1 MANIHTPLRPPAD
14 HEVVVVGARS
24 AGAATALLLARQGHD
39 VLIADRATFPSD
51 TLSSHG
57 IMRGGVVQLAR
68 WGLLDAIVESGAP
81 EIRTVSYHFGDGRV
95 LARPVED
102 RAGVDFLIAPR
113 RHVLDDLVLSEAVAA
128 GARFEGGLTVTG
140 VSTDPSG
147 RVDGVLV
154 RDQQGRSRRI
164 TASFVVGADGVRSRI
179 ARAVGARV
187 LDERP
192 PHGSTHYAYV
202 AGLDTEAMELHV
214 GDRTYAGVFP
224 THGGEANVWA
234 CLPAGSAQ
242 ARGEGSLDLAAL
254 LDHAAPSLA
263 ERVRRARVTS
273 PVRSA
278 KGLPNHVRQ
287 GSGPGWAL
295 VGDAG
300 YHRDPITGHG
310 ITDAFRDAELLAREL
325 GRSLRG
331 DVAEVEA
338 LAAYTGQRDESL
350 AQIFDITVALGAFP
364 PVHEFVELQKQ
375 LTLAIDSEAARLADL
390 PPLPTLELVGSTS
403 QRGTSDAR

>member
-1 MANIHTPLRPPAD
+1 
-14 HEVVVVGARS
+14 
-24 AGAATALLLARQGHD
+24 
-39 VLIADRATFPSD
+39 
-51 TLSSHG
+51 
-57 IMRGGVVQLAR
+57 
-68 WGLLDAIVESGAP
+68 
-81 EIRTVSYHFGDGRV
+81 
-95 LARPVED
+95 
-102 RAGVDFLIAPR
+102 
-113 RHVLDDLVLSEAVAA
+113 
-128 GARFEGGLTVTG
+128 
-140 VSTDPSG
+140 
-147 RVDGVLV
+147 
-154 RDQQGRSRRI
+154 
-164 TASFVVGADGVRSRI
+164 
-179 ARAVGARV
+179 
-187 LDERP
+187 
-192 PHGSTHYAYV
+192 
-202 AGLDTEAMELHV
+202 
-214 GDRTYAGVFP
+214 VFP

-273 PVRSA
+273 PVRNA